1 MMLGTR
7 FGMQKIRRSGRLP
20 FFIVLAAALAAG
32 AAAAGVSTLLMKKVV
47 ADEPKKP
54 EKVEVVPVTFMYPLG
69 EQIVN
74 LIEPGRFLKAGIEL
88 EVLAKGSPE
97 EGEKALSN
105 HRSGGHSESA
115 ENSTPLP
122 PVAAAT
128 KAELD
133 KKRAKIL
140 DAVLSELSSSSFREL
155 LTPQGKRELKERI
168 KRAVNR
174 FLESGEVQE
183 VYFTTFLAQ

>member
-1 MMLGTR
+1 MVLRTR
-7 FGMQKIRRSGRLP
+7 FGVRKISRSGRLP

-32 AAAAGVSTLLMKKVV
+32 AAAAGVSTLLMKGVV
-47 ADEPKKP
+47 AGEPEKP
-54 EKVEVVPVTFMYPLG
+54 KKVEVVPVTFMYPLG

-74 LIEPGRFLKAGIEL
+74 LVEPGRFLKAGIEL
-88 EVLAKGSPE
+88 EVLARGSPE
-97 EGEKALSN
+97 EGEKALAN
-105 HRSGGHSESA
+105 YGSGGHSEGTG
-115 ENSTPLP
+115 NSTPLP

-140 DAVLSELSSSSFREL
+140 DAVLSELSTSSFREL

-168 KRAVNR
+168 KQAVNR

>member
-1 MMLGTR
+1 VVLGTR
-7 FGMQKIRRSGRLP
+7 SEMQKIRRSGRLP

-32 AAAAGVSTLLMKKVV
+32 AAAAGVSTLLMKRVV
-47 ADEPKKP
+47 TNEPEKP
-54 EKVEVVPVTFMYPLG
+54 KKVEVVPVTFMYPLG

-74 LIEPGRFLKAGIEL
+74 LVEPGRFLKVGIEL

-97 EGEKALSN
+97 EGEKASSN
-105 HRSGGHSESA
+105 HSSSGHGESA
-115 ENSTPLP
+115 ENSPPLP

-174 FLESGEVQE
+174 FLETGEVQE

>member
-1 MMLGTR
+1 MVSRTR
-7 FGMQKIRRSGRLP
+7 FGMRKISRSGRLP

-32 AAAAGVSTLLMKKVV
+32 AAAAGVSTLLMKRVV
-47 ADEPKKP
+47 TNEPEKP
-54 EKVEVVPVTFMYPLG
+54 KKVEVVPVTFMYPLG

-74 LIEPGRFLKAGIEL
+74 LVEPGRFLKVGIEL

-97 EGEKALSN
+97 EGEKALAN
-105 HRSGGHSESA
+105 HSSGGHGEGNES
-115 ENSTPLP
+115 SPPLP

-140 DAVLSELSSSSFREL
+140 DAVLSELSSSSFRQL

>member
-1 MMLGTR
+1 MVLRTR
-7 FGMQKIRRSGRLP
+7 FGMRKISRSGRLP

-32 AAAAGVSTLLMKKVV
+32 AAAAGVSTLLMRKVV
-47 ADEPKKP
+47 TDEPKKP

-74 LIEPGRFLKAGIEL
+74 LVEPGRFLKAGIEL

-97 EGEKALSN
+97 EGGKASAN
-105 HRSGGHSESA
+105 HSSGGHGEGSE
-115 ENSTPLP
+115 NFIPLP